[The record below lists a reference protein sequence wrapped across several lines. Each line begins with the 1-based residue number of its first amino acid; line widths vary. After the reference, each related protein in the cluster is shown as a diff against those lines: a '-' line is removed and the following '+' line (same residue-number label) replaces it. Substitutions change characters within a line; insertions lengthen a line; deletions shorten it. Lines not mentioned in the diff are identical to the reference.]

1 MERYKY
7 KKIKSY
13 KRYVYAKNINS
24 KIERLED
31 INKRKRKNID

>member
-31 INKRKRKNID
+31 INKKEREKI